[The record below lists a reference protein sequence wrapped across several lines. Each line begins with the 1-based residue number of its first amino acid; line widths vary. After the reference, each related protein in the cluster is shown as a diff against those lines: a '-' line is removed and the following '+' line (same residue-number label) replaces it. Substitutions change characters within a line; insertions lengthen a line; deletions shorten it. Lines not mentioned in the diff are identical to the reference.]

1 MPGVAAAALLVFVQ
15 ALGYF
20 IIPALLGGSRVITLS
35 MVIESQVV
43 DLLNWAF
50 ASAIG
55 MILLVVTVALVVA
68 FDRALGLEKVWG

>member
-1 MPGVAAAALLVFVQ
+1 
-15 ALGYF
+15 
-20 IIPALLGGSRVITLS
+20 